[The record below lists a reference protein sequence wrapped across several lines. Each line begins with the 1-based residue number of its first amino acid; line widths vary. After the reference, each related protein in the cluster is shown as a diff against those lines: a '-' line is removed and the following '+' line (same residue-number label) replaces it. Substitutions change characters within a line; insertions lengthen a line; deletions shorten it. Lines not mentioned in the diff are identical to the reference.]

1 MVTVTLSDETPRL
14 KHDGPGLLSM
24 SIADRDTLGSQF
36 IITFKAN
43 HYLDR
48 LVLHSLDFNHFEIF
62 IKTLFCASSV
72 FIVDFVNVQRLHY
85 MM

>member
-1 MVTVTLSDETPRL
+1 MLLLTSSIYGIIADESPRL

-43 HYLDR
+43 HSLDR
-48 LVLHSLDFNHFEIF
+48 YM
-62 IKTLFCASSV
+62 C
-72 FIVDFVNVQRLHY
+72 VQPFAGFFTSIY
-85 MM
+85 